1 MNFLSISP
9 NTILSSNHHKA
20 TGSEKT
26 QQDLKSLRESC
37 REFEAIFIDQMY
49 KSMRKS
55 MPENGLIPQ
64 DNATKIYQDMLDM
77 QMARQTAKGKGI
89 GIGEAMFNQLKGY
102 VK

>member
-1 MNFLSISP
+1 MNISAISP
-9 NTILSSNHHKA
+9 KTLQGSTPHKT
-20 TGSEKT
+20 TGEEKN

-55 MPENGLIPQ
+55 MPAGGLIPQ

-89 GIGEAMFNQLKGY
+89 GIGEAMFNQLKVY
-102 VK
+102 AK